1 MVPALD
7 SQSGLFA
14 RLTPCLRGV
23 SGVKKANMDARL
35 EAPKS
40 NGHDP
45 ETKHDPENKHDK
57 ERCMTETTNPID
69 DLNNAAAGMHGFDA
83 DTQNRPPQ
91 MSGGGIVLV
100 IEDAARKTQLVID
113 DANAHALWIR
123 SWRTDESRW
132 RTWKLFSSMRQ
143 INKTV
148 SARIADALEAAINGE
163 VEDRRAAIVAAM
175 EQEAAAR
182 QTAIDAALSSVQSG
196 VTEDATRQM
205 IEDRVDIESD
215 ARNDAINAA
224 VNALASGRQSLID
237 AAVGVERAARETA
250 LADAARQRD
259 DAIATAIATEVNDRD
274 NAIAAAISGE
284 VQQRTSAIAVETA
297 ARTSAISEALAG
309 EARKRTSS
317 ITAAVATESD
327 RRTADIEQIDR
338 RVTASVA
345 AVASGVRQD
354 IETLSQR
361 HSADVANLQGA
372 IAAANATSVAQEE
385 RVRAV
390 EELLN
395 GRLGWVPELS
405 LVSHG
410 QRIVMRIHDWTGGQ
424 GQKPNTGYL
433 GSNGLVAGIAG
444 AVNLRGAQGVRGS
457 RGPQGPQGPEGHIG
471 SHHHTYHGV
480 ASGPRPNEPTCVP
493 GDTPVLMA
501 DGSWKPISDIR
512 VGECI
517 QGRTQENT
525 VLAYDR
531 LTLGN
536 HRSPKLYSI
545 NGDYANTDDHLT
557 LLDRGWAVLEHKS
570 YEAYCGQV
578 LGCVYLG
585 DMTPVSI
592 RFDGI
597 APADVSEYRV
607 GDRIA
612 FGKAEF
618 RTIESI
624 EPIDADP
631 DQTIYSL
638 VADGDGT
645 MQVAGGYVLSAWVN
659 DEKWLARA
667 NR

>member
-14 RLTPCLRGV
+14 RRTPCLRGV

-35 EAPKS
+35 EALKS

-45 ETKHDPENKHDK
+45 ETEHDPEAEHDPENKHDK

-237 AAVGVERAARETA
+237 AAVGVERTARETA

-317 ITAAVATESD
+317 ITAAVAAESD

-361 HSADVANLQGA
+361 HSADVREA
-372 IAAANATSVAQEE
+372 IIARDAAINSAIERERAAVNAALAGNVQTTVERLNAAQTHPKALKIFTRSTSYRLPANAKALL
-385 RVRAV
+385 VRAAGAGGGGMQLYPAGGGLGTTAGKRGANTTV
-390 EELLN
+390 RASGLTLN
-395 GRLGWVPELS
+395 MVAAGGNAGSFNERPKQNIGSSGGSVLAQSGSSGGKSVRANGGNYTYDGPGTDGHSGDLVQKFITMPKHRGASRLEI
-405 LVSHG
+405 
-410 QRIVMRIHDWTGGQ
+410 RIGQ
-424 GQKPNTGYL
+424 G
-433 GSNGLVAGIAG
+433 GS
-444 AVNLRGAQGVRGS
+444 AQ
-457 RGPQGPQGPEGHIG
+457 
-471 SHHHTYHGV
+471 
-480 ASGPRPNEPTCVP
+480 
-493 GDTPVLMA
+493 
-501 DGSWKPISDIR
+501 
-512 VGECI
+512 
-517 QGRTQENT
+517 
-525 VLAYDR
+525 
-531 LTLGN
+531 
-536 HRSPKLYSI
+536 
-545 NGDYANTDDHLT
+545 
-557 LLDRGWAVLEHKS
+557 
-570 YEAYCGQV
+570 
-578 LGCVYLG
+578 
-585 DMTPVSI
+585 
-592 RFDGI
+592 
-597 APADVSEYRV
+597 APASSGQD
-607 GDRIA
+607 
-612 FGKAEF
+612 
-618 RTIESI
+618 
-624 EPIDADP
+624 
-631 DQTIYSL
+631 
-638 VADGDGT
+638 
-645 MQVAGGYVLSAWVN
+645 GYVEIWV
-659 DEKWLARA
+659 W
-667 NR
+667 

>member
-1 MVPALD
+1 
-7 SQSGLFA
+7 
-14 RLTPCLRGV
+14 
-23 SGVKKANMDARL
+23 
-35 EAPKS
+35 
-40 NGHDP
+40 
-45 ETKHDPENKHDK
+45 
-57 ERCMTETTNPID
+57 MTETTNPID

-237 AAVGVERAARETA
+237 AAVAVERTARETA

-361 HSADVANLQGA
+361 HSADVREAIIARDAAINSAIERERVAVKAALVLEAQNRNDA
-372 IAAANATSVAQEE
+372 IATAIREEANQRQRAISDARQNNGGVMFTNSNPRFLWGRTANSALVILQSAEPGANGGDGQTYSERRSVGDGEWRNYEFRGTPGTFGQPGRASTVLVKGKTHTSGTSTVFGQRKSVFVILEGLTPQT
-385 RVRAV
+385 
-390 EELLN
+390 LLN
-395 GRLGWVPELS
+395 VTVHPPGRG
-405 LVSHG
+405 G
-410 QRIVMRIHDWTGGQ
+410 TGGQ
-424 GQKPNTGYL
+424 HG
-433 GSNGLVAGIAG
+433 
-444 AVNLRGAQGVRGS
+444 RG
-457 RGPQGPQGPEGHIG
+457 
-471 SHHHTYHGV
+471 
-480 ASGPRPNEPTCVP
+480 
-493 GDTPVLMA
+493 
-501 DGSWKPISDIR
+501 
-512 VGECI
+512 
-517 QGRTQENT
+517 GR
-525 VLAYDR
+525 A
-531 LTLGN
+531 
-536 HRSPKLYSI
+536 
-545 NGDYANTDDHLT
+545 
-557 LLDRGWAVLEHKS
+557 
-570 YEAYCGQV
+570 
-578 LGCVYLG
+578 
-585 DMTPVSI
+585 
-592 RFDGI
+592 
-597 APADVSEYRV
+597 
-607 GDRIA
+607 
-612 FGKAEF
+612 
-618 RTIESI
+618 
-624 EPIDADP
+624 
-631 DQTIYSL
+631 
-638 VADGDGT
+638 GDGA
-645 MQVAGGYVLSAWVN
+645 AGKLGGRVLIVPMG
-659 DEKWLARA
+659 
-667 NR
+667 